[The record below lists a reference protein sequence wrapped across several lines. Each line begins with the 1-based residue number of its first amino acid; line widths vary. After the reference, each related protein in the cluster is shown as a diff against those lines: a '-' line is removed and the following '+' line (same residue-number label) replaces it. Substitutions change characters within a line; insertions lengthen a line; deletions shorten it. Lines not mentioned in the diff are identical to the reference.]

1 MNAMTAR
8 SASPSKAAA
17 RRRAAAPARILFD
30 DAVAVID
37 QHLGVVTWTS
47 DAWRAAQPDLDI
59 GASIADVAAILP
71 VADLSEPPSV
81 SNAPTK
87 SDAVGPA
94 LEPADWSVQT
104 QRLSDHTVA
113 LRLTDRRAQGRALQ
127 RQLNDRESLL
137 FTSRVLSVGEMAT
150 TLAHELNQPI
160 AAAANLLRGLKSRLA
175 RRPNALSDDEA
186 KALGRSL
193 DQIMF
198 AAQVISRIRDFT
210 HAHRPDAKPID
221 LAELATSSAALLDWD
236 LQQAGIDMS
245 IIGADQS
252 IQVRG
257 DAVMLQQVLI
267 NLMRNAADALRS
279 DPPANPRLT
288 LQLRERGMQAEVQVS
303 DNGCGLDEASA
314 ETLFVPF
321 ASSKPNGMGLGLSI
335 CRSFIEHHQGRL
347 WFSRNPVRG
356 TNFHIALP
364 LAATEA
370 NAN

>member
-1 MNAMTAR
+1 V
-8 SASPSKAAA
+8 P
-17 RRRAAAPARILFD
+17 PAQILFD

-37 QHLGVVTWTS
+37 QQLGVVTWVS
-47 DAWRAAQPDLDI
+47 DAWRAAQPDLDT
-59 GASIADVAAILP
+59 GASMADVVLRLP
-71 VADLSEPPSV
+71 EADLSGQPTPAIAIQANAATVDTEPV
-81 SNAPTK
+81 RW
-87 SDAVGPA
+87 AVQ
-94 LEPADWSVQT
+94 S
-104 QRLSDHTVA
+104 QRLADHSIA

-175 RRPNALSDDEA
+175 RRADVLTDDEEKALS
-186 KALGRSL
+186 RSL

-198 AAQVISRIRDFT
+198 AAQVITRIRDFT
-210 HAHRPDAKPID
+210 HAHRPDARRID
-221 LAELATSSAALLDWD
+221 LAGLVTSCAELLDWD
-236 LQQAGIDMS
+236 MQQAGIEMS
-245 IIGADQS
+245 IIGADLS
-252 IQVRG
+252 IQVQG

-267 NLMRNAADALRS
+267 NLMRNAADALRN
-279 DPPANPRLT
+279 DPPVTPRLT
-288 LQLRERGMQAEVQVS
+288 LRLRVRGKQAEVQVS

-314 ETLFVPF
+314 EKLFVPF

-364 LAATEA
+364 LAAGGQKA
-370 NAN
+370 G

>member
-1 MNAMTAR
+1 MNTIFPR
-8 SASPSKAAA
+8 TTSPSKTRA
-17 RRRAAAPARILFD
+17 RRQTVAPAQILFD
-30 DAVAVID
+30 DAVAIVD
-37 QHLGVVTWTS
+37 QQLGVVTWVS
-47 DAWRAAQPDLDI
+47 QAWREAQPGLDT
-59 GASIADVAAILP
+59 GASIADVTSMLP
-71 VADLSEPPSV
+71 EAGLSGQTPPL
-81 SNAPTK
+81 
-87 SDAVGPA
+87 DA
-94 LEPADWSVQT
+94 EPARWHVQS
-104 QRLSDHTVA
+104 QRLTDHTLA

-175 RRPNALSDDEA
+175 RRPDALTDDESKALS
-186 KALGRSL
+186 RSL

-198 AAQVISRIRDFT
+198 AAQVITRIRDFT
-210 HAHRPDAKPID
+210 HSHRPDTKPID
-221 LAELATSSAALLDWD
+221 LAELVTSSAALLDWD
-236 LQQAGIDMS
+236 MQQAGIEMS
-245 IIGADQS
+245 IVGADLS
-252 IQVRG
+252 IQVHG

-279 DPPANPRLT
+279 DPPATPKLS
-288 LQLRERGMQAEVQVS
+288 LQIRERGKQAEVQVS
-303 DNGCGLDEASA
+303 DNGCGLDDASA
-314 ETLFVPF
+314 EKLFVPF

-364 LAATEA
+364 LLAAEHPT
-370 NAN
+370 N